1 MKDGKLSMGTK
12 ERRERERNE
21 LRQGILAAARAIAAE
36 EGWQAVTI
44 RKVAEQIEYS
54 PPMIYEY
61 FENKDAILFE
71 LEREGFR
78 QLLAALQVAQAS
90 TDAADARLLNMALAY
105 WEFALGNPELYQ
117 VMNGMG
123 GVPFCIDNKIPE
135 ADHVF
140 AIVWEALDE
149 YTNATGTSLHDLEG
163 AVKIVWAL
171 LHGLVSLTMS
181 EQIAGGRER
190 GAYLVERGV
199 RTLLAAW
206 SIGA

>member
-1 MKDGKLSMGTK
+1 MGVK

-21 LRQGILAAARAIAAE
+21 LRQSILAAARAIAAE

-78 QLLAALQVAQAS
+78 QLLAALQDAQAS
-90 TDAADARLLNMALAY
+90 TNASDARLLNMALAY
-105 WEFALGNPELYQ
+105 WEFAFSNPELYQ
-117 VMNGMG
+117 VMHGMG
-123 GVPFCIDNKIPE
+123 GVPFCINNKIQE
-135 ADHVF
+135 ADQVF
-140 AIVWEALDE
+140 MIVWEALEEDA
-149 YTNATGTSLHDLEG
+149 NATETLLHDPEG
-163 AVKIVWAL
+163 AVKIIWAL

-181 EQIAGGRER
+181 EQLDGGRER
-190 GAYLVERGV
+190 GAQLVERGV
-199 RTLLAAW
+199 RALLTAW
-206 SIGA
+206 RASG